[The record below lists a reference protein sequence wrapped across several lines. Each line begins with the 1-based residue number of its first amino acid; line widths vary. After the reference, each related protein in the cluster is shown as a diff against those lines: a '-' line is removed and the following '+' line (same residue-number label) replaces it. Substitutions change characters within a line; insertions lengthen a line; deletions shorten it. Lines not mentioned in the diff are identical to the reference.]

1 MNSTQ
6 VTNEPK
12 FKKTTIALRI
22 VLALYGL
29 VSGTLMLLG
38 MANNLPNDAPAEAVT
53 FFRAIQE
60 TNYLFQFMA
69 IFKISCA
76 ILILIPRTA
85 ALGVIMF
92 LPYTAHMFLWTVFL
106 LGNVPPGLFVLA
118 VNCFLI
124 YSYSDR
130 YKPMLA
136 T

>member
-12 FKKTTIALRI
+12 FRKTTIALRI

-92 LPYTAHMFLWTVFL
+92 LPYTVHMFLWTVFL
-106 LGNVPPGLFVLA
+106 LDNVPPGLFVLA
-118 VNCFLI
+118 VNGFLI

>member
-1 MNSTQ
+1 MTSTQ
-6 VTNEPK
+6 VTYETK

-22 VLALYGL
+22 ILAAYGI

-38 MANNLPNDAPAEAVT
+38 IANDLPGDPPAEALS

-60 TNYLFQFMA
+60 TGYLFQFMA
-69 IFKISCA
+69 VFKITCG

-85 ALGVIMF
+85 PLGVIMF
-92 LPYTAHMFLWTVFL
+92 FPYTAHMFLWTVFL
-106 LGNVPPGLFVLA
+106 LGNIPPGLIVFSI
-118 VNCFLI
+118 NCFLV

-136 T
+136 P